1 MKKKFINVAIVD
13 DEISDAESIENTL
26 KKVNTDLLNRK
37 YLLKFRKY
45 VTCEKFLEDMKRNH
59 RDFHVV
65 LLDLRFNNSRMQGEE
80 ALVKI
85 KETQVSPE
93 IIVLT
98 AHGTL
103 SLAFDLSEKGAFFFF
118 DKYQIRNDAKSLVLT
133 IRNAFEKIQ
142 LQRELKQ
149 RKKSIQRQEIEE
161 KYDLMGLIGDS
172 QNFLRSAETA
182 MKAAEWDV
190 PVLLLG
196 ETGTGKEEFAK
207 MIHANSLRAKEKF
220 IPINCGAIPK
230 ELLESEL
237 FGHEKGAFTDARE
250 TKRGLFEEA
259 NNGTIFLDEIGDMPP
274 ELQVKLLRVLQSG
287 EIRKVGSNHSFK
299 LNVRIIAA
307 TNKNLQKEVEDGRF
321 RKDLY
326 FRLNT
331 IPIRIPNLSNRA
343 DDIPSFVKSII
354 EQNLPRGKQ
363 SVKISPDAIQLLKR
377 YKWEGNIRE
386 LQSIIKRCMILD
398 NDGNIT
404 EHDVREAIAY
414 SCSVDIDDF
423 NENKG
428 TFDELVK
435 NYKKKLLQ
443 YYADQTNWN
452 YEKIS
457 EISGLSRDQ
466 VKQLFRKK
474 THSILV

>member
-1 MKKKFINVAIVD
+1 MKKNLINVAIVD
-13 DEISDAESIENTL
+13 DEISDAESIENAV

-37 YLLKFRKY
+37 YQLKFRKFE
-45 VTCEKFLEDMKRNH
+45 TCEKFLKDIEFNH
-59 RDFHVV
+59 HDFHVV
-65 LLDLRFNNSRMQGEE
+65 LLDLRFNNSPMQGEE

-85 KETQVSPE
+85 KETPISPE

-103 SLAFDLSEKGAFFFF
+103 SLAFDLSEKGAFFFY
-118 DKYQIRNDAKSLVLT
+118 DKYQIRSDAKSLVLT

-207 MIHANSLRAKEKF
+207 MIHANSQRENEKF
-220 IPINCGAIPK
+220 IPINCAAIPR

-250 TKRGLFEEA
+250 MKRGLFEEA
-259 NNGTIFLDEIGDMPP
+259 NNGTIFLDEIGDMPS

-287 EIRKVGSNHSFK
+287 EIRKVGSNQYFK
-299 LNVRIIAA
+299 VNVRIIAA
-307 TNKNLQKEVEDGRF
+307 TNKNLQKEVDEGRF

-331 IPIRIPNLSNRA
+331 IPIRIPNLSDRT
-343 DDIPSFVKSII
+343 DDIPDFVKNII
-354 EQNLPRGKQ
+354 EQNLPPGR
-363 SVKISPDAIQLLKR
+363 SPMKISPEALQLLKR

-398 NDGNIT
+398 NDGTIT
-404 EHDVREAIAY
+404 EQDARDAIAY
-414 SCSVDIDDF
+414 SRSVDSIDMND
-423 NENKG
+423 NKC
-428 TFDELVK
+428 TFDDLVR

-443 YYADQTNWN
+443 HYADKTNWN

-466 VKQLFRKK
+466 VKQLYRKK
-474 THSILV
+474 SRSILV

>member
-1 MKKKFINVAIVD
+1 MKKNLISVAIVD
-13 DEISDAESIENTL
+13 DEISDAESIENAV

-37 YLLKFRKY
+37 YQLKFRKFE
-45 VTCEKFLEDMKRNH
+45 TCEKFLDDIKRNH

-85 KETQVSPE
+85 KETPISPE

-103 SLAFDLSEKGAFFFF
+103 SLAINLSEKGAFFFF

-142 LQRELKQ
+142 LKRELKQ

-207 MIHANSLRAKEKF
+207 MIHTNSQRANEKF
-220 IPINCGAIPK
+220 IPINCGAIPN

-250 TKRGLFEEA
+250 MKRGLFEEA

-287 EIRKVGSNHSFK
+287 EIRKVGSNQYFK
-299 LNVRIIAA
+299 VNVRIIAA
-307 TNKNLQKEVEDGRF
+307 TNKNLQKEVDENHF

-326 FRLNT
+326 YRLNT
-331 IPIRIPNLSNRA
+331 IPVRIPNLSDRT

-354 EQNLPRGKQ
+354 EQNLPPDRQ
-363 SVKISPDAIQLLKR
+363 PIKISPEALQLLKR

-404 EHDVREAIAY
+404 EHDVREAFAH
-414 SCSVDIDDF
+414 SRSMDMDDF
-423 NENKG
+423 NENNG
-428 TFDELVK
+428 TFDELVR
-435 NYKKKLLQ
+435 NYKRNLLQ
-443 YYADQTNWN
+443 HYADQADWD

-466 VKQLFRKK
+466 VKQLYRKK
-474 THSILV
+474 THTILI